1 MEANNASVPKPFA
14 QSAQYKSAMED
25 ADDLDG
31 EHNASNLSKKPTKKS
46 KKGKKLKKRPPAQIK
61 HAAKESDPSQD
72 EHPADIKP
80 AADDETYSPTRYA
93 ELRKKFIDDKRS
105 GGMTWKDANFEWNS
119 SDLKRR
125 LLSGVELS
133 ELKRRRFVPKEC
145 EANPWAS

>member
-1 MEANNASVPKPFA
+1 MEANNASVPKPFP
-14 QSAQYKSAMED
+14 QSSQYKSSMED
-25 ADDLDG
+25 ADDDG
-31 EHNASNLSKKPTKKS
+31 EHDAPNLSKPTKKH
-46 KKGKKLKKRPPAQIK
+46 KKNAKKNKTHRPAQIK
-61 HAAKESDPSQD
+61 HAAKESDPSRD

-93 ELRKKFIDDKRS
+93 ELRKKIIDDKRS
-105 GGMTWKDANFEWNS
+105 DGMTWKDANSAWHN

-125 LLSGVELS
+125 LLSCVDLS